1 MSVSIDIEPHVGEVD
16 WEEVPQGQGLPGAVS
31 DETPA
36 CQLCRKKKAK
46 CSRQQP
52 CSQCLKSGAD
62 CVYEDKRSK
71 GGVKIGVIE
80 RLTQRIDIIEN
91 MFLGQS
97 VLMQQLIKGQNAVK
111 ASSFLQSFTSTDF
124 TTSTEK
130 LKRALLDVVAA
141 TKVAD
146 AGNYAETSELSPSRR
161 KRAYKEDLKVSGD
174 RPPKRT
180 CVSTST
186 SYATPQLA
194 PVETIL
200 EVYFKF
206 IHPWIPVLHPAT
218 FLRRARE
225 LDRPPGIVLVLK
237 AITAMALPYAGVSAE
252 TCRPE
257 ELDNHLSQLR
267 QSVVISAIESS
278 SKEAIQA
285 LILVTFDTIKRGL
298 SRSPWSLVSVICRKI
313 EGLQLNAEEK
323 RENHHLATF
332 FSQPT
337 EPLDPP
343 TAWVEVEE
351 RRRVFWGAFLLD
363 RFCSIATGSNP
374 NISSKSIQ
382 RRLPCD
388 GCMWELD
395 QCVETSFFKI
405 HEQTQDSLDS
415 SADAEDAP
423 FPPVYND
430 SQGPTGIG
438 GLAYTI
444 EATESLYLVSKF
456 HERHPL
462 EPDSASQLS
471 GWLHKFRQLDSRL
484 LQWEL
489 CLTHR
494 WREVRVVDGY
504 IDPNLTIAHM
514 THNAAIITLH
524 SRLACPPRQARAWL
538 SSLVSG
544 ASKEACVMAAMKIDR
559 IARRFLEASSGIPP
573 HQFVLCMYIA
583 GKVLLQWNTT
593 RVSETA
599 TSLVALLLE
608 VSSRI
613 SVLKEGE
620 MQNLNAEDPAMRLR
634 KALIAQRESTE
645 EIGVRNVA
653 LATVPGMESTAP
665 NEQPLMNMVDF
676 SSMLHPFST
685 SPSSGG
691 SVFGMNFLDQES
703 PLEFDRG
710 LLTGGQPALQNS
722 STQDDQLEKGAA
734 EPAAEDEMDF
744 DFMAELRKLESRA
757 RAQGR
762 RQRGQVEQ
770 SQPK

>member
-1 MSVSIDIEPHVGEVD
+1 MSVSVDIEPHVGVVD
-16 WEEVPQGQGLPGAVS
+16 WEELPQSQGLPGAVS

-80 RLTQRIDIIEN
+80 RLTQR
-91 MFLGQS
+91 
-97 VLMQQLIKGQNAVK
+97 
-111 ASSFLQSFTSTDF
+111 
-124 TTSTEK
+124 
-130 LKRALLDVVAA
+130 
-141 TKVAD
+141 
-146 AGNYAETSELSPSRR
+146 
-161 KRAYKEDLKVSGD
+161 
-174 RPPKRT
+174 
-180 CVSTST
+180 
-186 SYATPQLA
+186 
-194 PVETIL
+194 
-200 EVYFKF
+200 
-206 IHPWIPVLHPAT
+206 
-218 FLRRARE
+218 
-225 LDRPPGIVLVLK
+225 
-237 AITAMALPYAGVSAE
+237 
-252 TCRPE
+252 
-257 ELDNHLSQLR
+257 
-267 QSVVISAIESS
+267 
-278 SKEAIQA
+278 
-285 LILVTFDTIKRGL
+285 
-298 SRSPWSLVSVICRKI
+298 
-313 EGLQLNAEEK
+313 
-323 RENHHLATF
+323 
-332 FSQPT
+332 
-337 EPLDPP
+337 
-343 TAWVEVEE
+343 
-351 RRRVFWGAFLLD
+351 
-363 RFCSIATGSNP
+363 
-374 NISSKSIQ
+374 
-382 RRLPCD
+382 
-388 GCMWELD
+388 
-395 QCVETSFFKI
+395 
-405 HEQTQDSLDS
+405 
-415 SADAEDAP
+415 
-423 FPPVYND
+423 
-430 SQGPTGIG
+430 IG

-573 HQFVLCMYIA
+573 HQFVLCIYIA

-634 KALIAQRESTE
+634 KALIAQRESSE
-645 EIGVRNVA
+645 EIGVRNA
-653 LATVPGMESTAP
+653 APATVPGMESTGP
-665 NEQPLMNMVDF
+665 NEQPLMNIVDL
-676 SSMLHPFST
+676 STMLHPFST

-710 LLTGGQPALQNS
+710 LLSGGQPALENS

-734 EPAAEDEMDF
+734 ESAAEDEMDF

>member
-1 MSVSIDIEPHVGEVD
+1 
-16 WEEVPQGQGLPGAVS
+16 
-31 DETPA
+31 
-36 CQLCRKKKAK
+36 
-46 CSRQQP
+46 
-52 CSQCLKSGAD
+52 
-62 CVYEDKRSK
+62 
-71 GGVKIGVIE
+71 
-80 RLTQRIDIIEN
+80 
-91 MFLGQS
+91 
-97 VLMQQLIKGQNAVK
+97 
-111 ASSFLQSFTSTDF
+111 
-124 TTSTEK
+124 
-130 LKRALLDVVAA
+130 
-141 TKVAD
+141 
-146 AGNYAETSELSPSRR
+146 
-161 KRAYKEDLKVSGD
+161 
-174 RPPKRT
+174 
-180 CVSTST
+180 
-186 SYATPQLA
+186 
-194 PVETIL
+194 
-200 EVYFKF
+200 
-206 IHPWIPVLHPAT
+206 
-218 FLRRARE
+218 
-225 LDRPPGIVLVLK
+225 
-237 AITAMALPYAGVSAE
+237 MALPYAGVSAE
-252 TCRPE
+252 TCRSE
-257 ELDNHLSQLR
+257 NLDNHLSQLR

-298 SRSPWSLVSVICRKI
+298 SRSPWSLVSIICRKI

-323 RENHHLATF
+323 RDNHHLAAF

-363 RFCSIATGSNP
+363 RFCSIATG
-374 NISSKSIQ
+374 Q
-382 RRLPCD
+382 D
-388 GCMWELD
+388 DLD
-395 QCVETSFFKI
+395 AI
-405 HEQTQDSLDS
+405 
-415 SADAEDAP
+415 ADTEDAP

-444 EATESLYLVSKF
+444 EATESLHLVSKF

-583 GKVLLQWNTT
+583 GKVLLP
-593 RVSETA
+593 
-599 TSLVALLLE
+599 SLVALLLE

-613 SVLKEGE
+613 SVFKEGQ
-620 MQNLNAEDPAMRLR
+620 MQNLNAQDPAMRLR
-634 KALIAQRESTE
+634 KALIAQKESTE
-645 EIGVRNVA
+645 ETGVRNVA
-653 LATVPGMESTAP
+653 QAIVPGTVSTAP

-676 SSMLHPFST
+676 STMLHPFST

-691 SVFGMNFLDQES
+691 SVFGIHFLDQES
-703 PLEFDRG
+703 PLELDRG
-710 LLTGGQPALQNS
+710 LLTSGQPVLENS
-722 STQDDQLEKGAA
+722 GTQDDQREKGAA
-734 EPAAEDEMDF
+734 GPTAEDETDF

-757 RAQGR
+757 RAQER
-762 RQRGQVEQ
+762 RQRGT
-770 SQPK
+770 S

>member
-1 MSVSIDIEPHVGEVD
+1 MSVSIDIEPHVGEGD
-16 WEEVPQGQGLPGAVS
+16 WEELPHSQGLPGAAS

-46 CSRQQP
+46 CSRQRP

-80 RLTQRIDIIEN
+80 RLSQRIDTIEN

-97 VLMQQLIKGQNAVK
+97 VLMQQLIKGRNTTK

-124 TTSTEK
+124 ATSTEK
-130 LKRALLDVVAA
+130 VKQALLDVVAS
-141 TKVAD
+141 TQEAD
-146 AGNYAETSELSPSRR
+146 ACDVVETSELFPSKR
-161 KRAYKEDLKVSGD
+161 KRAYKEDLKVSDD
-174 RPPKRT
+174 RPPKRI

-186 SYATPQLA
+186 LYATPQLA

-200 EVYFKF
+200 EVYFKL

-225 LDRPPGIVLVLK
+225 ADRPPGIVLVLK

-252 TCRPE
+252 TCRSE
-257 ELDNHLSQLR
+257 DLDNHLSQLR

-298 SRSPWSLVSVICRKI
+298 SRSPWSLVSIICRKI

-323 RENHHLATF
+323 RENHHLAAF

-363 RFCSIATGSNP
+363 RFCSIATG
-374 NISSKSIQ
+374 
-382 RRLPCD
+382 RLPCD

-405 HEQTQDSLDS
+405 HEQTQDDLDAI
-415 SADAEDAP
+415 ADTEDAP

-583 GKVLLQWNTT
+583 GKVLL
-593 RVSETA
+593 
-599 TSLVALLLE
+599 LF
-608 VSSRI
+608 
-613 SVLKEGE
+613 KEGQ

-634 KALIAQRESTE
+634 KALIAQKESTE
-645 EIGVRNVA
+645 ETGVRNVA
-653 LATVPGMESTAP
+653 PAIVPGTVSTAP

-676 SSMLHPFST
+676 STMLHPFST

-691 SVFGMNFLDQES
+691 SVFGINLLDQES

-710 LLTGGQPALQNS
+710 LLTSGQPVLENS
-722 STQDDQLEKGAA
+722 GTQDDQLEKGAA
-734 EPAAEDEMDF
+734 ESTAEDETDF

-757 RAQGR
+757 RAQER
-762 RQRGQVEQ
+762 RQRGT
-770 SQPK
+770 S

>member
-1 MSVSIDIEPHVGEVD
+1 MSVSIDIEPHVGEGD
-16 WEEVPQGQGLPGAVS
+16 WEELPHSQGLPGAAS

-80 RLTQRIDIIEN
+80 RLSQRIDTIEN

-97 VLMQQLIKGQNAVK
+97 VLMQQLIKGRNTTK

-124 TTSTEK
+124 ATSTEK
-130 LKRALLDVVAA
+130 VKQALLDVVAS
-141 TKVAD
+141 TQEAD
-146 AGNYAETSELSPSRR
+146 ACDVVETSELFPSTR
-161 KRAYKEDLKVSGD
+161 KRAYKEDLNVSDD
-174 RPPKRT
+174 RPPKRI

-186 SYATPQLA
+186 LYATPQLA

-200 EVYFKF
+200 EVYFKL

-225 LDRPPGIVLVLK
+225 ADRPPGIVLVLK

-252 TCRPE
+252 TCRSE
-257 ELDNHLSQLR
+257 NLDNHLSQLR

-298 SRSPWSLVSVICRKI
+298 SRSPWSLVSIICRKI

-323 RENHHLATF
+323 RDNHHLAAF

-363 RFCSIATGSNP
+363 RFCSIATGSSP

-405 HEQTQDSLDS
+405 HEQSQDDLDAI
-415 SADAEDAP
+415 ADTEDAP

-444 EATESLYLVSKF
+444 EATESLHLVSKF

-583 GKVLLQWNTT
+583 GKVLLQEWNTT

-599 TSLVALLLE
+599 ASLVALLLE

-613 SVLKEGE
+613 SVFKEGQ
-620 MQNLNAEDPAMRLR
+620 MQNLNAQDPAMRLR
-634 KALIAQRESTE
+634 KALIAQKESTE
-645 EIGVRNVA
+645 ETGVRNVA
-653 LATVPGMESTAP
+653 QAIVPGTVSTAP
-665 NEQPLMNMVDF
+665 DEQPLMNMVDF
-676 SSMLHPFST
+676 STMLHPFST

-691 SVFGMNFLDQES
+691 SVFGIHFLDQES
-703 PLEFDRG
+703 PLELDRG
-710 LLTGGQPALQNS
+710 LLTSGQPVLENS
-722 STQDDQLEKGAA
+722 GTQDDQREKGAA
-734 EPAAEDEMDF
+734 GPTAEDETDF

-757 RAQGR
+757 RAQER
-762 RQRGQVEQ
+762 RQRGT
-770 SQPK
+770 S